1 MKILGVESVVY
12 GVEDVAAGRK
22 YFDDWGLVGVE
33 HAASGADY
41 KLPSGQTIRLRA
53 AGDASLPKAVEA
65 GSTAREIVWGVDEP
79 AMLEKLGGELG
90 RDREVKRDADG
101 TLHTTDA
108 VGWGIAFRLAS
119 SPAIGLHGGGA
130 VAADDRLNHPLDPP
144 RQAAPQRLG
153 HVVFNVPRD
162 KAEAAAAFYAD
173 RLQFRFSDRSKGFG
187 DFMRCAGSNDHHNLF
202 FLHADRSMFNHVA
215 FEVSGFD
222 EIIFG
227 GKHMVGCGWK
237 ADTRPGRHILGS
249 NLFWYFKNPCGG
261 KTEYYADMDV
271 MDDNWKTRVWDKH
284 PGFAMWMM
292 D

>member
-12 GVEDVAAGRK
+12 GVEDVATGRK
-22 YFDDWGLVGVE
+22 YFDDWGLPSVE
-33 HAASGADY
+33 SGTSGADY
-41 KLPSGQTIRLRA
+41 RLPSGQSIRVRA
-53 AGDASLPKAVEA
+53 AGDASLPRAVEG

-79 AMLEKLGGELG
+79 GMLEKLAADLG
-90 RDREVKRDADG
+90 RDREVKRDPDG

-108 VGWGIAFRLAS
+108 LGWGIAFKTAS
-119 SPAIGLHGGGA
+119 SPDIGRNGGGRA
-130 VAADDRLNHPLDPP
+130 GNRLNHPLDPP
-144 RQAAPQRLG
+144 RRARPQRLG

-162 KAEAAAAFYAD
+162 KSELAATFYAD
-173 RLQFRFSDRSKGFG
+173 RLQFRFSDRSRGFG
-187 DFMRCAGSNDHHNLF
+187 DFLRAPGSNEHHNLF
-202 FLHADRSMFNHVA
+202 FLHSDRAMFNHVA

-227 GKHMVGCGWK
+227 GKHMEGCGWK
-237 ADTRPGRHILGS
+237 ADSRPGRHILGS